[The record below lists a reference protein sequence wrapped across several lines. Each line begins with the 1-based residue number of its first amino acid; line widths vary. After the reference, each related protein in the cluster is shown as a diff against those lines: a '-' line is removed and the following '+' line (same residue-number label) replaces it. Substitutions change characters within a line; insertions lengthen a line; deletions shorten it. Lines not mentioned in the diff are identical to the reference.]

1 MYIVELH
8 NGNFKTEIHG
18 LKDKLKSGNV
28 AKGINC
34 IDSFSF
40 SMLPNNPG
48 FNIIFDFQTLVDVW
62 NTNKNRYDFQ
72 GRVLCS
78 APAMDESGKITKEVT
93 CESFFGYLCDSV
105 QKYVEERNWTPRELL
120 THIIDCHNSQVEEY
134 KHFVIGEMSD
144 DLDPNN
150 NLYVGIQRANSWKTI
165 EEKLLKKLGGEI
177 RFRVVDGVIYIDY
190 LKKIGE
196 IRTTPIALSRNM
208 KAIRKES
215 DPSAYITRLIPLGA
229 KLTKEVTNEDGTTET
244 VETEERLTIAD
255 VNDGVEY
262 IDDTIAIEAYG
273 IHVGY
278 LEFDDVNSAQI
289 LLTKARNWLAEN
301 NKVQVKYAITALD
314 LSLLGLDI
322 DDFNVHDYHPVLN
335 PLLGIDD
342 MARIIKKNID
352 ICDEIKSTIEVGD
365 NFKTLTEIQQEQIGK
380 LESLLNNVT
389 RLEGTTNN
397 LKDKVSDVVDKVN
410 RIDGID
416 GVYFYVKYSPFEDGH
431 EMTDKPDGTT
441 LYMGTCS
448 TSEATAPTDY
458 RKYTWVKIKG
468 NDGAEGTKGTSQ
480 YFHVKYSNDGRTFTS
495 NNGETLGDWMGTC
508 VNETEADP
516 TDFNAYTWKKI
527 VGEDGQNGI
536 DGVDGKDGNSSYFFV
551 KFSAN
556 ANGNP
561 MTETPQSNTKYMG
574 VCSTTSPTAPTSYSA
589 YKWTQCRGNDG
600 TNGTPG
606 QPGEDGR
613 TQYLH
618 IKYSDDGSTFT
629 GNNGEDLGAWIG
641 TLVDFNEADSTVF
654 NDYTWKKFTEDV
666 DEELEDIRQTIE
678 ERYTSSVNTAE
689 AIILSALERYVETSN
704 YEEFRQTVETQF
716 EVMAGEI
723 EMNFTTTTEQI
734 TNIDGT
740 VQTEFNKLYK
750 YIKFSGD
757 SAITIGSGN
766 SAITLEIDNDKGI
779 VFKKNGVQFGLWDGE
794 NFYTGN
800 IIVGVNERA
809 QFGNF
814 AFVPRTDGSLSFL
827 KVGG

>member
-134 KHFVIGEMSD
+134 KHFAIGEMSD

-177 RFRVVDGVIYIDY
+177 RFRVADGVIYIDY

-244 VETEERLTIAD
+244 VETEKRLTIAD

-301 NKVQVKYAITALD
+301 NKVQVKYSITALD

-365 NFKTLTEIQQEQIGK
+365 NFKTLIEIQQEQIGK
-380 LESLLNNVT
+380 LEGILGDIT
-389 RLEGTTNN
+389 RLEGTTSN
-397 LKDKVSDVVDKVN
+397 LKNKVSSVTEKVN
-410 RIDGID
+410 RIEGID

-431 EMTDKPDGTT
+431 EMTDKPDETT

-458 RKYTWVKIKG
+458 RKYTWVK
-468 NDGAEGTKGTSQ
+468 
-480 YFHVKYSNDGRTFTS
+480 V
-495 NNGETLGDWMGTC
+495 
-508 VNETEADP
+508 V
-516 TDFNAYTWKKI
+516 
-527 VGEDGQNGI
+527 
-536 DGVDGKDGNSSYFFV
+536 GKDGIPGG
-551 KFSAN
+551 
-556 ANGNP
+556 NG
-561 MTETPQSNTKYMG
+561 K
-574 VCSTTSPTAPTSYSA
+574 
-589 YKWTQCRGNDG
+589 
-600 TNGTPG
+600 
-606 QPGEDGR
+606 

-618 IKYSDDGSTFT
+618 IKYSDDGETFT
-629 GNNGEDLGAWIG
+629 GSNVPIGENLLPTDRSAWQTGYYEDYFVENDHIITPVQPIPVTPGKTYCIQAPSAERAAYAYFAGYTDGDLLTYRALEDGYLPIEITIPPEVNTIRVDFSYDGDEFLIVDDLDSGAFVPQMNECEVNRDGETIGAWIG
-641 TLVDFNEADSTVF
+641 TLVDFNEEDSMNF
-654 NDYTWKKFTEDV
+654 DDYTWKKFTEDV
-666 DEELEDIRQTIE
+666 DEELEYIMQTVE
-678 ERYTSSVNTAE
+678 EQYTSAINTAE
-689 AIILSALERYVETSN
+689 SIILSALESYVQTSN
-704 YEEFRQTVETQF
+704 YEEFKQTVNTQLS
-716 EVMAGEI
+716 VMAGEI
-723 EMNFTTTTEQI
+723 EMNFTATTEQI
-734 TNIDGT
+734 TNIDGAT
-740 VQTEFNKLYK
+740 QSKFNELYK
-750 YIKFSGD
+750 FIKFSGD

-814 AFVPRTDGSLSFL
+814 AFVPRSDGSLSFL